1 MTESLNTLAA
11 KILTVVSFALVLST
25 AASAQT
31 SNILMLPNADQTC
44 ETTQACAAYMPGSEP
59 FVLLIKATKTNTA
72 SYRYTVVATL
82 EDGSKRVISGQIGRS
97 DDGAGY
103 TAAPVSLG
111 CDPVSVDTT
120 VVEAGV

>member
-1 MTESLNTLAA
+1 MTKSFNNLTA
-11 KILTVVSFALVLST
+11 KLFTVISFALILSA

-31 SNILMLPNADQTC
+31 ADVLMLPNADQTC

-59 FVLLIKATKTNTA
+59 FVLLIKATKSNTTA
-72 SYRYTVVATL
+72 YSYTVIATL
-82 EDGSKRVISGQIGRS
+82 EDGSKRVISGQVRRS

-103 TAAPVSLG
+103 TATPVSLG

-120 VVEAGV
+120 VVEAGA